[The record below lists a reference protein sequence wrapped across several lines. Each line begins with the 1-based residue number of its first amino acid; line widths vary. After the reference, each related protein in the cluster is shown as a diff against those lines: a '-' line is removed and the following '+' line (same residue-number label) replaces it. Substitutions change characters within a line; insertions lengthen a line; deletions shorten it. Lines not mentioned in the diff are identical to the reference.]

1 MNKGCNNPRD
11 DYEKKWLQ
19 ASHDF
24 DRLQAAYRCSLT
36 ANEALR
42 RQVEAF
48 HKQQA
53 ACLSAKQRVERTVHE
68 LGLELELMKE
78 NAVLDRRVRTG
89 QARRMRIV
97 EHRLLEALDESM
109 KERQQRI
116 KSEERAVQLS
126 KALNRE
132 RARRLHDLHQQSR
145 ISSESL
151 AAMQREKAMEGRC
164 SSAEDDAQSVAR
176 TCGLLE
182 TGMIANQHITSEG
195 THTQMRQERAI
206 EWSHAER
213 VMLKSALQES
223 RGYSLKMR
231 LENQFL
237 RAELYTR
244 LTFPKLSHG
253 RLKEIALLPTNQL
266 HGLNKMCLS

>member
-1 MNKGCNNPRD
+1 MPVMGR
-11 DYEKKWLQ
+11 
-19 ASHDF
+19 ASAPSF
-24 DRLQAAYRCSLT
+24 WGS
-36 ANEALR
+36 
-42 RQVEAF
+42 
-48 HKQQA
+48 
-53 ACLSAKQRVERTVHE
+53 RTR
-68 LGLELELMKE
+68 G
-78 NAVLDRRVRTG
+78 R
-89 QARRMRIV
+89 ARR
-97 EHRLLEALDESM
+97 LLGSGSVGHDEDLCCLYLLCGSWRNRYGALDESM

-116 KSEERAVQLS
+116 KSEER
-126 KALNRE
+126 ALNRE

-237 RAELYTR
+237 RAEL
-244 LTFPKLSHG
+244 
-253 RLKEIALLPTNQL
+253 
-266 HGLNKMCLS
+266 